1 MSATRHYA
9 GVLVPADPGRFE
21 EAVASLAA
29 LDAVTLHQRD
39 PGNGRC
45 VVVLETDDRAGQERL
60 FRRIQGLGAVRSA
73 DLVYHLIDDGA
84 AARLVLEDP

>member
-9 GVLVPADPGRFE
+9 GVLVTADPGRFD

>member
-9 GVLVPADPGRFE
+9 GVLVTADPGRFD

-45 VVVLETDDRAGQERL
+45 VVVLVTDDRAGQERL